1 MSFINT
7 RKELLA
13 TNSKLMSTQEELS
26 SLTSHKT
33 SLQLDIAVPFNYDIE
48 GPIALAVASESSVLL
63 TIDGEISHL
72 RGQATMLAITPVAV
86 DEHQIRNDIESA
98 MAELPKMEAMLIT
111 LNDTFTELF
120 GGTQAR
126 EMLLDATASNYDGK
140 VTYEDILQLK
150 SKYEKL
156 ENSVIRIQSIHK
168 DSFVTF
174 SRILCFNMTGLINSE
189 SRNPVVIMIKR
200 QLIKIQHIFTNPE
213 KLLLWYI
220 VYALFICFVVK
231 SNYLLHLAVMSLLTT
246 TLVITVYNYI
256 AFVKDFKDTLQ
267 LEIML
272 QKLSESVDDEVK
284 SLLTVKEAE
293 AKEARDREINKLNQ
307 LIDNKLEERS
317 MIEDKIKLKESEFRA
332 REVAKSIQLREEHDK
347 RIAALNKKL
356 EDLQEDESQ
365 LYKTIEALK
374 AKKLELEDSILYFSG
389 LKPGLKE
396 EEKEQIMSTDILIG
410 FDDVTAEPITFQIKE
425 PTFIQGDINY
435 TVNILLTQ
443 LLGRVLATKV
453 RIYIY
458 APNTLGRDYI
468 RYINKSNA
476 DEGVI
481 ILPNNKAL
489 DETLAEFESNSIVFQ
504 YALKDFKDLEDYNN
518 FMVESDGVTKP
529 YTVVIFEDLPQDI
542 TMVNRFTETLG
553 HYWIALS
560 SPVKK
565 DELVLF
571 DNIFKNRV
579 SY

>member
-1 MSFINT
+1 MSFIRT
-7 RKELLA
+7 RKELVD
-13 TNSKLMSTQEELS
+13 TNTKLLSAQEELA
-26 SLTSHKT
+26 SLSRHKT
-33 SLQLDIAVPFNYDIE
+33 SLQLDIAVPFKYDIE
-48 GPIALAVASESSVLL
+48 GPLSLAMAKESSPLL

-72 RGQATMLAITPVAV
+72 RGQATMLAITPVNV
-86 DEHQIRNDIESA
+86 DEYQIRNDIEAA
-98 MAELPKMEAMLIT
+98 MSELPKMSAMLIT

-120 GGTQAR
+120 GGSQAR
-126 EMLLDATASNYDGK
+126 EMLLDATASNYNDK

-174 SRILCFNMTGLINSE
+174 SRVLCFNMTGLINSD
-189 SRNPVVIMIKR
+189 SRNPVVVMLKR
-200 QLIKIQHIFTNPE
+200 QLVKIQHIFTNPE

-220 VYALFICFVVK
+220 LYALFIGFVIK
-231 SNYLLHLAVMSLLTT
+231 TNYLLHLSILTLLTT
-246 TLVITVYNYI
+246 TLGITVYNYT
-256 AFVKDFKDTLQ
+256 AFVKDFRDTLQ

-284 SLLTVKEAE
+284 ALLT
-293 AKEARDREINKLNQ
+293 AKETEAQKERNAEIAKLNQ
-307 LIDNKLEERS
+307 LIESKLEERA
-317 MIEDKIKLKESEFRA
+317 MLDDQIKLKEKEFRA
-332 REVAKSIQLREEHDK
+332 REVEKSIQLREEYAK
-347 RIAALNKKL
+347 RITVLNKQL
-356 EDLQEDESQ
+356 EDLHVDEVQ
-365 LYKTIEALK
+365 LNKTIEELK
-374 AKKLELEDSILYFSG
+374 VRKLELEDAILYFSG

-396 EEKEQIMSTDILIG
+396 EEKEQIMSTDVLIG
-410 FDDVTAEPITFQIKE
+410 FDDITAEPITFSIKE
-425 PTFIQGDINY
+425 PTFVQGDINY

-481 ILPNNKAL
+481 ILPNSKAL
-489 DETLAEFESNSIVFQ
+489 DETLAEFESNSIEFQ

-560 SPVKK
+560 SPIKK
-565 DELVLF
+565 DELTLF
-571 DNIFKNRV
+571 DNVFKNRV